1 MPCHNKGGKRKPNQ
15 AYTRLMNRARKLRK
29 KGQKEAAQKIKQQA
43 QKLSS
48 IDPRDPDYRRLRYCR
63 YADDFA
69 LAFVGPREEAEAI
82 KQRLRTFLCKE
93 LKLELSEEKTLI
105 THTRD
110 SAAKFLNYEITT
122 IQSDTKQTPDKNGH
136 KGRKVNGEIGLKVP
150 RNVIEDKCK

>member
-1 MPCHNKGGKRKPNQ
+1 
-15 AYTRLMNRARKLRK
+15 
-29 KGQKEAAQKIKQQA
+29 
-43 QKLSS
+43 
-48 IDPRDPDYRRLRYCR
+48 
-63 YADDFA
+63 
-69 LAFVGPREEAEAI
+69 VGPREEAEAI